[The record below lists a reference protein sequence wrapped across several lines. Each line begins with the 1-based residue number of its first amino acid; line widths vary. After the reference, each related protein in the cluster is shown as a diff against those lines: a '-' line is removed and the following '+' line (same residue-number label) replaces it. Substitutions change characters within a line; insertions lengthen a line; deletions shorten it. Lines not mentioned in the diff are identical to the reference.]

1 MTDPIDPTAPAVDD
15 AETTATAETPATP
28 TADETGTP
36 EVSEATE
43 GSETPAAGGT
53 ATPRAEGTVTELV
66 PRRRRGRLVAG
77 VAAAAIVAV
86 LGTGGIVAA
95 HAHKVVELDVDGDV
109 VASSSFRGSV
119 AGFLAENDITL
130 GEHDEVVPALDEPLR
145 QGENVTV
152 LRAVPVD
159 IVVDGQ
165 DDVLWTTADDA
176 GAALAAFGLE
186 GRDVQMS
193 VSRSSGRSEMDLPL
207 APQTT
212 LNVDGGT
219 QNLDLEPGTTLAEAL
234 EDLGI
239 TLADLDEITVTS
251 ETDGTSVVTIV
262 RVAVTERVEN
272 ETVPFTSREEDDA
285 TLLVGR
291 STVTTEGVDGNIER
305 RYAVTTRD
313 GVEVSAE
320 LTGEAVTV
328 EMVEKV
334 TAIGTKPKPVVVAP
348 KPAATSSSSG
358 SSSSSSS
365 GGSSASGGEAAAAP
379 APAPVA
385 TGDVWGKL
393 AQCESGGNPSIV
405 SANGKYHGLYQFT
418 VSTWQAMGGS
428 GLPSQA
434 SASEQTQRAQALQ
447 ARSGWGQWPACAR
460 KLGLL

>member
-1 MTDPIDPTAPAVDD
+1 MTDPIDPTVPAVGD
-15 AETTATAETPATP
+15 AEDTDSSVTPDTEAAATSQPDATL
-28 TADETGTP
+28 
-36 EVSEATE
+36 
-43 GSETPAAGGT
+43 
-53 ATPRAEGTVTELV
+53 TELA

-77 VAAAAIVAV
+77 VVAAALVAV
-86 LGTGGIVAA
+86 LGTGGAVAA

-119 AGFLAENDITL
+119 AGFLEENDVTL

-207 APQTT
+207 SQQTV
-212 LNVDGGT
+212 LNVDGGS

-234 EDLGI
+234 ETLGI

-272 ETVPFTSREEDDA
+272 EAVPFTSREEDDSS
-285 TLLVGR
+285 LLVGR
-291 STVTTEGVDGNIER
+291 TAVTTEGVDGNIER

-320 LTGEAVTV
+320 LTSEAVTV

-334 TAIGTKPKPVVVAP
+334 TAIGSKPKPVVVAP
-348 KPAATSSSSG
+348 RPAATSSGSG
-358 SSSSSSS
+358 SSSS
-365 GGSSASGGEAAAAP
+365 GGSGSSGGAAAAPAPAP

-393 AQCESGGNPSIV
+393 AQCESGGNASIV
-405 SANGKYHGLYQFT
+405 SSNGKYHGLYQFS
-418 VSTWQAMGGS
+418 VATWQAMGGS

-434 SASEQTQRAQALQ
+434 SASEQTERAQALQ